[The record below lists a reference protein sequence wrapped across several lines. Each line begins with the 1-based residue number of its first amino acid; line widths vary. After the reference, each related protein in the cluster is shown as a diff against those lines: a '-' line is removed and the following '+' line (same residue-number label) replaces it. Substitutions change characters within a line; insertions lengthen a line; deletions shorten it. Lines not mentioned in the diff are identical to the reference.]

1 MSQDNDFLRNTAPNS
16 LEYLLLLLQEQKE
29 AAKSELLICRWTSLD
44 ASMTALERV
53 QRLVS

>member
-16 LEYLLLLLQEQKE
+16 LQYLLLLLQEQKE
-29 AAKSELLICRWTSLD
+29 AAKSELLISRWTSLD
-44 ASMTALERV
+44 ASVTALERV